1 MKKLLPYF
9 IAGVVL
15 LLLAVVV
22 VQSKKNRHVFDDH
35 VTFNKA
41 DKIPYGTYIAY
52 NNLQHLFPRAD
63 ILVNA
68 KQPGLWN
75 SFMDDSDGQALI
87 IISPSFRAD
96 EFEMK
101 KLVSFVKNGNTVFV
115 SAAIL
120 SYDVQNMLRCDAP
133 DAYAVSDNMAINS
146 NSDSFTVSLIKPPFA
161 LTQEYG
167 CPGTRFESYFSKYD
181 SATTTVFGN
190 GAYILPNFIQLRAGK
205 GNIYFHL
212 TPLSFSNYFLLYDKN
227 INYYDKTLSVIPK
240 GTKRIVWD
248 EYFLH
253 KKYFNYNAG
262 SGRSHSMISVLMK
275 NPSFRAALWVLVA
288 LVLAF
293 VLQEMRRK
301 QRIIPE
307 MEKPGNDSLDFVKT
321 VGRLYYEKGDNTNL
335 SRKMSAYFLEHVRN
349 KYKISTNKLDEEFI
363 LSLQQKTGY
372 SETNIRELV
381 SFIRSLEDMPVV
393 TDEQLADFHRRLE
406 EFYRES

>member
-1 MKKLLPYF
+1 V
-9 IAGVVL
+9 AGIVL
-15 LLLAVVV
+15 LLLALVI
-22 VQSKKNRHVFDDH
+22 VQSRKNRHVFDDH

-52 NNLQHLFPRAD
+52 NNLLHLFPNAS
-63 ILVNA
+63 ISVNT

-101 KLVSFVKNGNTVFV
+101 KLINFVKNGNTVFV

-133 DAYAVSDNMAINS
+133 DAYSVSDNMALNS
-146 NSDSFTVSLIKPPFA
+146 NSDSFSVSLTKPPFTI
-161 LTQEYG
+161 TQEYG
-167 CPGTRFESYFSKYD
+167 CPGMRFESYFSKYD
-181 SATTTVFGN
+181 SATTAVFGN

-205 GNIYFHL
+205 GAIYFHL

-227 INYYDKTLSVIPK
+227 ISYYDKTLSVIPK
-240 GTKRIVWD
+240 NIKRIVWD

-275 NPSFRAALWVLVA
+275 NPSFRAALWVLIA
-288 LVLAF
+288 LILAF

-307 MEKPGNDSLDFVKT
+307 MVTPGNDSLDFVKT

-335 SRKMSAYFLEHVRN
+335 TRKMSAYFLEHVRN
-349 KYKISTNKLDEEFI
+349 KYKISTNRLDEEFI
-363 LSLQQKTGY
+363 LSLQRKTEY
-372 SETNIRELV
+372 PEANLREII
-381 SFIRSLEDMPVV
+381 SFIKNLEDFPLV
-393 TDEQLADFHRRLE
+393 TDDQLAGFHQRLE
-406 EFYRES
+406 EFYREA

>member
-1 MKKLLPYF
+1 VKKLLPYLV
-9 IAGVVL
+9 AGVVL
-15 LLLAVVV
+15 VLLALVI

-35 VTFNKA
+35 VTFNKS

-52 NNLQHLFPRAD
+52 NNLQHLFPNAS
-63 ILVNA
+63 ILVNT

-75 SFMDDSDGQALI
+75 SFMDDSEGQALI
-87 IISPSFRAD
+87 IVSPSFRAD

-101 KLVSFVKNGNTVFV
+101 KLISFVKNGNTAFV

-133 DAYAVSDNMAINS
+133 DAYSVSDNMTLNS
-146 NSDSFTVSLIKPPFA
+146 NSDSFSVSLTKPPFTI
-161 LTQEYG
+161 TQEYG
-167 CPGTRFESYFSKYD
+167 CPGVRFESYFS
-181 SATTTVFGN
+181 TVFGN

-205 GNIYFHL
+205 GAIYFHL

-227 INYYDKTLSVIPK
+227 ISYYDKTLSVIPK
-240 GTKRIVWD
+240 NTKRIVWD

-253 KKYFNYNAG
+253 KKYFNYNSG
-262 SGRSHSMISVLMK
+262 GGRSHSMISVLMR
-275 NPSFRAALWVLVA
+275 NSSFRAALWVLIA
-288 LVLAF
+288 LILAF

-307 MEKPGNDSLDFVKT
+307 MTKPGNDSLDFVKT

-349 KYKISTNKLDEEFI
+349 KYKISTDKLDEDFI
-363 LSLQQKTGY
+363 LSLQRKTAY
-372 SETNIRELV
+372 PEMTIREII
-381 SFIRSLEDMPVV
+381 SFIKNLEDTPAV
-393 TDEQLADFHRRLE
+393 TDDQLADFHQRLE
-406 EFYRES
+406 GFYRES

>member
-9 IAGVVL
+9 IAGIVL
-15 LLLAVVV
+15 LLLALVI

-52 NNLQHLFPRAD
+52 NNLQHLFPNANV
-63 ILVNA
+63 LVNT

-75 SFMDDSDGQALI
+75 SFMNDSEGQALI

-101 KLVSFVKNGNTVFV
+101 KLISFVKNGNTVFV

-120 SYDVQNMLRCDAP
+120 SYDVQNLLRCDAP
-133 DAYAVSDNMAINS
+133 DAYSVSDNLALNS
-146 NSDSFTVSLIKPPFA
+146 NSDSFSVSLAKPPFTVA
-161 LTQEYG
+161 QEFG
-167 CPGTRFESYFSKYD
+167 CPGMRFESYFSKYD

-205 GNIYFHL
+205 GSIYFHL
-212 TPLSFSNYFLLYDKN
+212 TPLSFSNYFLLYAEN
-227 INYYDKTLSVIPK
+227 INYYNKTLSVIPK
-240 GTKRIVWD
+240 NTKRIVWD

-262 SGRSHSMISVLMK
+262 NGRSHSMISVLMK
-275 NPSFRAALWVLVA
+275 NASFRAALWVLIA
-288 LVLAF
+288 LILAF

-307 MEKPGNDSLDFVKT
+307 IARPGNDSLDFVKT

-349 KYKISTNKLDEEFI
+349 KYKISTNKLDEDFI
-363 LSLQQKTGY
+363 LSVQRKTGY
-372 SETNIRELV
+372 PESNIRAILA
-381 SFIRSLEDMPVV
+381 FIKNLEDMPVV
-393 TDEQLADFHRRLE
+393 SDEQLADFHRRLE
-406 EFYRES
+406 EFYGES

>member
-9 IAGVVL
+9 VAGVVL
-15 LLLAVVV
+15 LLLALVIM
-22 VQSKKNRHVFDDH
+22 QSRKNRHVFDDH
-35 VTFNKA
+35 VTFNKG

-52 NNLQHLFPRAD
+52 NNLQHLFPNAN
-63 ILVNA
+63 IVVNTR
-68 KQPGLWN
+68 QPGLWN
-75 SFMDDSDGQALI
+75 FFMDDSEQALI

-101 KLVSFVKNGNTVFV
+101 KLISFVKNGNTVFV

-120 SYDVQNMLRCDAP
+120 SYDAQNMLRCDAP
-133 DAYAVSDNMAINS
+133 DAYSVGDNMALNS
-146 NSDSFTVSLIKPPFA
+146 NSDSFSVSLTKPPFTI
-161 LTQEYG
+161 TQEYG
-167 CPGTRFESYFSKYD
+167 CPGMRFESYFSKYD

-205 GNIYFHL
+205 GAIYFHL

-227 INYYDKTLSVIPK
+227 ISYYDKTLSVIPK
-240 GTKRIVWD
+240 NTKRIVWD

-262 SGRSHSMISVLMK
+262 SGRSRSMISVLMK
-275 NPSFRAALWVLVA
+275 NPSFRAALWVLIAVI
-288 LVLAF
+288 LVF

-307 MEKPGNDSLDFVKT
+307 IAKPGNDSLDFVKT

-349 KYKISTNKLDEEFI
+349 KYKISTNKLDEDFI
-363 LSLQQKTGY
+363 LSLQRKTGY
-372 SETNIRELV
+372 SEGNIRELIY
-381 SFIRSLEDMPVV
+381 FMKSLEDMPVV
-393 TDEQLADFHRRLE
+393 ADDQLAVFHRRLE
-406 EFYRES
+406 EFYRGS